1 MLIDED
7 NNNGLVLVDF
17 SFRPVDV
24 LSNVTCWLLNARRQ
38 KKEDVEHIYKF
49 LLRYIMVY
57 PIAAACSVKVKDR
70 NTKFVEEYVFPQL
83 FMQWIRETNEFDGV
97 RYKSSLNTN
106 LVDGMGAINIALP
119 VKEYREDGLDKRLA
133 EKIKV
138 SDIGYLDVNSDFRR
152 YKDILEEIKDY
163 INGMRMYMNQVPFY
177 GNYMMELIDVCKC
190 VIKTYNALMEGNYQN
205 SELIFS
211 YLDLL
216 CDHADLLYA
225 NRDLKIQECIN
236 KTEERHRQTIDEKE
250 LKEQFEEFHR
260 LMDQILHKHAVFGFR
275 FENMDNYENL

>member
-1 MLIDED
+1 MQLFHIKKTLRNRVGAYRYSVAGSPCLYLASDRELAWFECGMPKQFSYCQMLIDED
-7 NNNGLVLVDF
+7 NENGLVLVDF

-24 LSNVTCWLLNARRQ
+24 LYNVTWWLLNARRQ

-57 PIAAACSVKVKDR
+57 PIAAVCSVKVKDR

-83 FMQWIRETNEFDGV
+83 FMQWIRETDEFDGV

-106 LVDGMGAINIALP
+106 LVDGM
-119 VKEYREDGLDKRLA
+119 
-133 EKIKV
+133 
-138 SDIGYLDVNSDFRR
+138 
-152 YKDILEEIKDY
+152 
-163 INGMRMYMNQVPFY
+163 RMFMNQVPFY
-177 GNYMMELIDVCKC
+177 GEYMMELIDVCKC
-190 VIKTYNALMEGNYQN
+190 VIKTYNALMEGDYQN
-205 SELIFS
+205 SELIFC

-225 NRDLKIQECIN
+225 NRDLKIQECIS
-236 KTEERHRQTIDEKE
+236 KTEERHRQAIDEEK

-260 LMDQILHKHAVFGFR
+260 LMNQILHKHAVFGFR
-275 FENMDNYENL
+275 FENFGNYENL